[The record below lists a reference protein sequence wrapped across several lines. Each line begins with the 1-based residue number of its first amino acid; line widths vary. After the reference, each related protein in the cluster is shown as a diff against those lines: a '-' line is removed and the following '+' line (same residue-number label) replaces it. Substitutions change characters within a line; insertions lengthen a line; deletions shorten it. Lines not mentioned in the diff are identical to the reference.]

1 MATPNTRTRAK
12 AAKAPEGPT
21 LHQLPV
27 GDLTINFTEPNE
39 GQVIALRKAG
49 LLFKSSDAATQNR
62 GGLLY
67 MDVLDALVHTPEE
80 LDEIYQGLADK
91 SLDLEKYADAALT
104 LIQKVAKETQEN
116 AAPKTGPVSTRRA
129 RAR

>member
-1 MATPNTRTRAK
+1 MAARDRRPAGTAAEK
-12 AAKAPEGPT
+12 AAEPRT
-21 LHQLPV
+21 YQLPV
-27 GDLTINFTEPNE
+27 GTLTVNFTEPNE

-49 LLFKSSDAATQNR
+49 LLFKSSDPMTQNR

-67 MDVLDALVHTPEE
+67 MDVLDALVATPAE

-91 SLDLEKYADAALT
+91 SLALEDYAEVALT
-104 LIQKVAKETQEN
+104 LLKEVSADSKAE
-116 AAPKTGPVSTRRA
+116 AAPRTGPVSTRRA